1 MLSLYYHELMWKNFL
16 KKDIEKKYLMVDDY
30 VLDKVLDKIKE
41 IKKIND
47 TMILKQMINCQMIL
61 LYKILWY

>member
-1 MLSLYYHELMWKNFL
+1 
-16 KKDIEKKYLMVDDY
+16 MVDDY